1 MTAGMIDSVTDF
13 NRIHPHEVLRFIIP
27 HRVKLLLADWTR
39 LVSESRVRRSGNVLF
54 LWISSR
60 KGGG

>member
-1 MTAGMIDSVTDF
+1 MTAGMIDPVTDF
-13 NRIHPHEVLRFIIP
+13 NRIHPHEVLRLIIP
-27 HRVKLLLADWTR
+27 HCIKLLLADWTG

-60 KGGG
+60 KGSG